1 MDAPKYVYRATYLA
15 NYDGDTIDLN
25 VDLGF
30 QIAVTIRVRLLG
42 VDTPELRGV
51 DEAEKTRGL
60 RAKEFTRE
68 FLEGKEVVVRTYKD
82 KKGKYGRWLAELW
95 VGQRSLGEALQEAG
109 LAGLS

>member
-1 MDAPKYVYRATYLA
+1 MDAPKYLYHATYLA

-30 QIAVTIRVRLLG
+30 NINVTIRVRLLG

-51 DEAEKTRGL
+51 DEAEKTRGQ
-60 RAKEFTRE
+60 RAKDFTCQ
-68 FLEGKEVVVRTYKD
+68 FLSGEDVIVKTYKD

-95 VGQRSLGEALQEAG
+95 VGQRSLGDALQEAG
-109 LAGLS
+109 LAAPM